1 MGRSKAPSLP
11 IKALSF
17 CRPTELRAERWYAVP
32 KGDETAGLGG
42 FLGLTG
48 PMGRRVLKFDGAF
61 GPEGCGGGF
70 AAGCVEGLHRFA
82 QGATAASPLRVVVS
96 PLRAMLIKSA
106 LRELT
111 FCVIRHDKH
120 SADWLAA
127 LATPYPAAPDFSTG
141 KRVTRFSGRFAS
153 LRIVFLCHPYAG
165 GRIKHRETIFS

>member
-61 GPEGCGGGF
+61 GPKGCGGGF

-153 LRIVFLCHPYAG
+153 LRIVFPCHPYAG